1 MAISEII
8 AATTLPGTEKSVRDA
23 RMFAR
28 DVLGEEHP
36 SLPEVELCVD
46 EAVTNG
52 IEHTASG
59 RGGRVTVLF
68 SVAGDDVIAEVVD
81 DGAGGARPVLRE
93 DPLAEHGRGLQII
106 DGLTLD
112 WGVRTDGERT
122 AVWMRFPGP
131 PPQRT

>member
-8 AATTLPGTEKSVRDA
+8 AALTLPGTEQSARDA
-23 RMFAR
+23 RAFTR
-28 DVLGEEHP
+28 DVLGEGHP
-36 SLPEVELCVD
+36 SLPDVELCVD

-59 RGGRVTVLF
+59 RGGRLTVLF
-68 SVAGDDVIAEVVD
+68 SLADDDVVAEVVD
-81 DGAGGARPVLRE
+81 DGAGGARPHIVE

-106 DGLTLD
+106 EGLTLD
-112 WGVRTDGERT
+112 WGVRADGERT

-131 PPQRT
+131 PPPRP